1 MTPSLR
7 AMLLGFTGLAVLTV
21 ELSGLGFELRE
32 RITAGEMRIAA
43 QSQRLTSAVAPLLLN
58 TLVVG
63 DLATAEQTLRD
74 INHDSVWREVRLMEP
89 DGQRL
94 IFDASPTPA
103 TTSHAPGWLRAVLR
117 IDPSETRT
125 RVATGTTQYA
135 VLAVRPSAA
144 SLEGELWYEIR
155 QRVLVSALLVGSL
168 LVLMNIIFGRAL
180 RPVRELG
187 ATAARLGAGD
197 LSVRMPETRLR
208 EIADTA
214 QAFNSMAVNLE
225 RILGELRE
233 KEAAN
238 RRLAAIVEQSEE
250 AILTVDLEER
260 ITSWNIGAE
269 HLLGRRA
276 GAMLGQPLHVLLG
289 EAAGDPAEV
298 ATRLLAPGPSARVD
312 LPFRAAGGQ
321 IVEVAVAASPLY
333 GDDGERIGHIIVAR
347 DITERKRAESERAIL
362 EAQLRQSQKME
373 AVGRLAGGVAH
384 DFNNVLTVIAG
395 RSQFLRVQMRD
406 GDPLIRHVD
415 LITQGAERAAKLT
428 AQLLAFSRRQV
439 LQPKVLDLNAV
450 VAGVVDMLHR
460 LIGENIELVT
470 VPGRELGHVLADPGQ
485 IEQVLLNL
493 VVNARDAMPS
503 GGRLSI
509 ATANVDRDE
518 SMVRNRMGAKAGR
531 FVMLS
536 VSDTG
541 VGMSEETKARLF
553 EPFFTTKGP
562 GVGTGLGLATV
573 YGIVKQSGGDIWAY
587 SELGRGT
594 SFKVY
599 LPRVDKPA
607 EIVERVENGDV
618 RGGSERILLVEDEND
633 LRDLALEVL
642 EVHGYR
648 VLVAADPVEA
658 ERLSGQH
665 REAIDL
671 LLTDVIMP
679 HMSGRELAE
688 RLLSKRPSMRVLYT
702 SGYTD
707 DALAQHGVL
716 GNEIFF
722 LQKPY
727 SPDGL
732 ARKVREV
739 LDTPA

>member
-1 MTPSLR
+1 
-7 AMLLGFTGLAVLTV
+7 MLLGFTGLAVLTV
-21 ELSGLGFELRE
+21 ELSGLGLELRE
-32 RITAGEMRIAA
+32 RITAGETRIAT
-43 QSQRLTSAVAPLLLN
+43 QSERLTSAVAPLLLN

-74 INHDSVWREVRLMEP
+74 INHDSVWREVRLLEP

-94 IFDASPTPA
+94 IFDASPPPA
-103 TTSHAPGWLRAVLR
+103 ASPAAPSWLRHFLR
-117 IDPSETRT
+117 IDLSETRT
-125 RVATGTTQYA
+125 RVATGNVEYA
-135 VLAVRPSAA
+135 VLVVRPSSA
-144 SLEGELWYEIR
+144 SLESELWQETR
-155 QRVLVSALLVGSL
+155 QRVMVSALLVGSL

-276 GAMLGQPLHVLLG
+276 REMLGQPLRVLIG

-312 LPFRAAGGQ
+312 LPFRAAGDQ
-321 IVEVAVAASPLY
+321 VVEVAVAASPLY
-333 GDDGERIGHIIVAR
+333 GDDGGRIGHIIVAR

-439 LQPKVLDLNAV
+439 LQPKVLDLNSV
-450 VAGVVDMLHR
+450 IAGVVDMLHR

-518 SMVRNRMGAKAGR
+518 SLVRSKMGAKAGR

-541 VGMSEETKARLF
+541 VGMSDETKARLF

-607 EIVERVENGDV
+607 DAVERGEDGEV

>member
-32 RITAGEMRIAA
+32 RITAGETRIAA

-74 INHDSVWREVRLMEP
+74 INRDSVWREARLMEP

-94 IFDASPTPA
+94 IVDASPPPA
-103 TTSHAPGWLRAVLR
+103 PPTGAPGWLRSLLR
-117 IDPSETRT
+117 IDLSETRT
-125 RVATGTTQYA
+125 RVATGSLEYA
-135 VLAVRPSAA
+135 VLVVQPSSA
-144 SLEGELWYEIR
+144 SLESELWHEIR
-155 QRVLVSALLVGSL
+155 QRVMVSMLLVGSL

-269 HLLGRRA
+269 HLLSRRA
-276 GAMLGQPLHVLLG
+276 GEMLGQPLRTLIG
-289 EAAGDPAEV
+289 NAAGDPAEV
-298 ATRLLAPGPSARVD
+298 ATRLLGPGPSARVD
-312 LPFRAAGGQ
+312 LPFRATGDQ
-321 IVEVAVAASPLY
+321 VVEVAVAASPLY
-333 GDDGERIGHIIVAR
+333 GDDGGRIGHIIVAR

-384 DFNNVLTVIAG
+384 DFNNLLTVIAG
-395 RSQFLRVQMRD
+395 RSQFLRVQLRD

-439 LQPKVLDLNAV
+439 LQPKVLDLNLV

-509 ATANVDRDE
+509 ATVNVDRDE

-607 EIVERVENGDV
+607 EAVERSDDGAV

-648 VLVAADPVEA
+648 VLVAGDPLEA
-658 ERLSGQH
+658 ERLSGEH

-688 RLLSKRPSMRVLYT
+688 RLLTKRPSMRVLYT

-739 LDTPA
+739 LDTTA